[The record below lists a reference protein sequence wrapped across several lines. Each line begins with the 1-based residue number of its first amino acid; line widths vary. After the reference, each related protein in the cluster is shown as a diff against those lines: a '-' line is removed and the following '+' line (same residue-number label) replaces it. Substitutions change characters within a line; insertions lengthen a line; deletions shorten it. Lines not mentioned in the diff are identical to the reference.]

1 MQGIL
6 YEEPSA
12 WLFVLVTCL
21 LGGAAAWMTGRAYA
35 LTWRSTAGLVVA
47 LLLLGIAVRFAHH
60 ALFGGTMLSPQYY
73 VVDTI
78 VLLIIG
84 FVSFRYQRTW
94 QMATQYYWLY
104 ERTGP
109 LTWRAR
115 QEAGASGG

>member
-6 YEEPSA
+6 YEESSA
-12 WLFVLVTCL
+12 WLFVLVTCV

-35 LTWRSTAGLVVA
+35 ITWRSPASLLVA
-47 LLLLGIAVRFAHH
+47 LLLLGIATRFIHH
-60 ALFGGTMLSPQYY
+60 AMFEGSMISLKYY
-73 VVDTI
+73 LADTI

-84 FVSFRYQRTW
+84 FASFRYQRTW

-109 LTWRAR
+109 FTWRSHQKPA
-115 QEAGASGG
+115 AGA

>member
-12 WLFVLVTCL
+12 WLFVLVTCV
-21 LGGAAAWMTGRAYA
+21 LGGAAAWITGRSYA
-35 LTWRSTAGLVVA
+35 ITWRHPLSLVLA
-47 LLLLGIAVRFAHH
+47 LLLLGIAVRFIHH
-60 ALFGGTMLSPQYY
+60 ALFGGSMLTLRYY

-78 VLLIIG
+78 VLMIIG
-84 FVSFRYQRTW
+84 FTNFRYTRAW

-109 LTWRAR
+109 FTWRSRPEPA
-115 QEAGASGG
+115 EGA